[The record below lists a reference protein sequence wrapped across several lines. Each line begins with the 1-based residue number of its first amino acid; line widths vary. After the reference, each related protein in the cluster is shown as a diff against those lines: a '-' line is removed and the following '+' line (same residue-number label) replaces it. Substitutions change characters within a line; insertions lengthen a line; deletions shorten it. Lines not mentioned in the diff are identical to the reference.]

1 MSSCHSDGFE
11 VNSDEEE
18 MEPGDPT
25 NLNSPFLAM
34 PIIFSATHRLSGEP
48 FHTASCET

>member
-1 MSSCHSDGFE
+1 MNSCHSDGFE

-34 PIIFSATHRLSGEP
+34 PDYLFC
-48 FHTASCET
+48 HTQIVW